1 MQNLKNPKASIYSY
15 HKGRIKYE
23 GIMLVGTMEVLQ
35 DQEIKQEIW
44 RAGDTMYYKE
54 GVSDPDYCVL
64 KFTAVKGR
72 YYCNLKTESFE
83 FDDLV

>member
-1 MQNLKNPKASIYSY
+1 M
-15 HKGRIKYE
+15 
-23 GIMLVGTMEVLQ
+23 Q

-72 YYCNLKTESFE
+72 YYRNLKTESFE